1 MPIDPTQKP
10 DEEIFNDYSK
20 HMEDVWKEA
29 LEDMK
34 VLSSHYT
41 QTSEIW
47 SDYYIRNPDVPRNRP
62 NYHSGIEVA
71 LIDQAVD
78 SHLAFE
84 PRFVRNAVG
93 ASQDAKDRAN
103 RLEKGINVVF
113 QDAFTA
119 APNFA
124 TKENGKQLVL
134 HNYTQLGVLL
144 DHDMLQKPVR
154 KKGED
159 KEDFEWREWEFMSR
173 RNTWNPFRL
182 VVPAPGEVLM
192 NPAEKTPRIAI
203 WRRKIKAFDLGSHS
217 TMKNMQIQA
226 RNKAYKKDNNRG
238 FATTFDMATYDPYD
252 DVEIEEWWSARW
264 HAMKVKDGAL
274 LYVEPNSWGIQPF
287 AHAFGGTAIT
297 PAGEDFNVK
306 WWIRQALLYRALPTL
321 TMHNQAT
328 AGHHAML
335 MRAAWARMGYR
346 HDATEGA
353 EQLTGQLLQGEETD
367 WWIEK
372 VPQLPGQSF
381 QHKSELESNIERT
394 TYSRMVAGFQAPD
407 VDTATSMVILSENS
421 HRTFRSNVMELEQLY
436 SIAGSNILKLLYRM
450 HKEYGEDYA
459 EIGIGE
465 NTLNVR
471 DIQDRFY
478 IEAKFEQI
486 DAVVAQQE
494 AQMAMAELDKGLIDK
509 ETYYKTR
516 RYEDPS
522 TIQRG
527 ILKDRIYSDPAVI
540 EQSVINALREEGF
553 GEMAD
558 RRQAELDAQN
568 LERTMAAQGMSPN
581 GMQPGAMP
589 GAMPGMGGPPPVPDT
604 TEGPNI
610 NPPAGPAMR
619 PMRRSLPGG
628 MGPAMTQ
635 AVRQGG
641 NTI

>member
-10 DEEIFNDYSK
+10 DEEIFNDYSE

-84 PRFVRNAVG
+84 PRFVRNPVG

-192 NPAEKTPRIAI
+192 NPTEKTPRIAI
-203 WRRKIKAFDLGSHS
+203 WRRKIKAFDLDSHS

-450 HKEYGEDYA
+450 HKEYGENYA

-478 IEAKFEQI
+478 VEAKFEQI

-509 ETYYKTR
+509 QTYYKTR

-522 TIQRG
+522 TIERG
-527 ILKDRIYSDPAVI
+527 ILKDRIYNDPAVI
-540 EQSVINALREEGF
+540 EQAIINALREEGF

-581 GMQPGAMP
+581 GMQP

-641 NTI
+641 DRI

>member
-10 DEEIFNDYSK
+10 DEQIFNDYSE

-41 QTSEIW
+41 QTANIW
-47 SDYYIRNPDVPRNRP
+47 ADYYARNPDVPRTRP

-84 PRFVRNAVG
+84 PRFVRNPVG
-93 ASQDAKDRAN
+93 ASQQSKDRAN
-103 RLEKGINVVF
+103 RLEKGLNVVF

-144 DHDMLQKPVR
+144 DHDALQKPV
-154 KKGED
+154 KKRGED
-159 KEDFEWREWEFMSR
+159 KEDFEWREWEYMSR
-173 RNTWNPFRL
+173 KNTWNPFRL

-192 NPAEKTPRIAI
+192 NPLEKTPGIAI
-203 WRRKIKAFDLGSHS
+203 WRRKMKAFDLEGHC
-217 TMKNMQIQA
+217 TTKDMQIKT
-226 RNKAYKKDNNRG
+226 RNRIYKKDNKTGYSTPFN
-238 FATTFDMATYDPYD
+238 MSTYDAYD
-252 DVEIEEWWSARW
+252 DVEIEEWWTARW
-264 HAMKVKDGAL
+264 HAMKLKDGAL
-274 LYVEPNSWGIQPF
+274 LYVEPNGWGIQPF
-287 AHAFGGTAIT
+287 AHAFGGSAIT

-335 MRAAWARMGYR
+335 MRASWARMGYR
-346 HDATEGA
+346 HDSAEGA
-353 EQLTGQLLQGEETD
+353 EQLTGQLLQGEEAD

-381 QHKSELESNIERT
+381 QHKAELESNIERT
-394 TYSRMVAGFQAPD
+394 TYSRMVAGFQAPN

-421 HRTFRSNVMELEQLY
+421 HRTFRSNVQELEQLY

-450 HKEYGEDYA
+450 NGEYGDEYA

-465 NTLNVR
+465 NKLSVR
-471 DIQDRFY
+471 DIENSFY
-478 IEAKFEQI
+478 VEAKFEQI

-494 AQMAMAELDKGLIDK
+494 AQMAMSELDKGLIDK
-509 ETYYKTR
+509 QTYYKVR
-516 RYEDPS
+516 RYEDPT
-522 TIQRG
+522 TIQKG
-527 ILKDRIYSDPAVI
+527 ILKDAIYQDPAII
-540 EQSVINALREEGF
+540 EQGVINALREEGF

-558 RRQAELDAQN
+558 RRQAELNAQN
-568 LERTMAAQGMSPN
+568 LERSTGMPEQAGMTDQGGRPPNPMEPTRPN
-581 GMQPGAMP
+581 GNPVQ
-589 GAMPGMGGPPPVPDT
+589 GPS
-604 TEGPNI
+604 
-610 NPPAGPAMR
+610 MR

-641 NTI
+641 DQL

>member
-10 DEEIFNDYSK
+10 DEQIFKDYSK

-34 VLSSHYT
+34 LLSSHYT
-41 QTSEIW
+41 QTSNIW
-47 SDYYIRNPDVPRNRP
+47 SDYYARNPDVPRTRP

-84 PRFVRNAVG
+84 PRFVRNPVG
-93 ASQDAKDRAN
+93 LSQQSKDRSN
-103 RLEKGINVVF
+103 RLEKGLNTVF
-113 QDAFTA
+113 QDAFTS

-134 HNYTQLGVLL
+134 HNYTQLGILL
-144 DHDMLQKPVR
+144 DHDALQKPSR
-154 KKGED
+154 KRGED

-173 RNTWNPFRL
+173 KNTWNPFRL

-192 NPAEKTPRIAI
+192 NPTEKTPGIAI
-203 WRRKIKAFDLGSHS
+203 WRRKMKAFDLEGHC
-217 TMKNMQIQA
+217 TTKDMQIKT
-226 RNKAYKKDNNRG
+226 RNRVYKKDNKTG
-238 FATTFDMATYDPYD
+238 YSTTFNMGTYDAYD
-252 DVEIEEWWSARW
+252 DVEVEEWWTARW
-264 HAMKVKDGAL
+264 HAMKLKDGEL
-274 LYVEPNSWGIQPF
+274 LYVEPNGWGIQPF
-287 AHAFGGTAIT
+287 AHSFGGSAIT

-306 WWIRQALLYRALPTL
+306 WWIRQALLYRALPTI

-335 MRAAWARMGYR
+335 MRASWARMGYR
-346 HDATEGA
+346 HDSAEGA
-353 EQLTGQLLQGEETD
+353 EQLTGQLLQGEESD

-381 QHKSELESNIERT
+381 QHKAELENNIERT
-394 TYSRMVAGFQAPD
+394 TYSRMVAGFQAPN

-421 HRTFRSNVMELEQLY
+421 HRTFKSNVQELEHLY
-436 SIAGSNILKLLYRM
+436 SLAGSNILKLLYRM
-450 HKEYGEDYA
+450 NKEYGEDYA

-465 NTLNVR
+465 NKLNVR
-471 DIQDRFY
+471 DIEDRFY
-478 IEAKFEQI
+478 VEAKFEQI

-509 ETYYKTR
+509 ETYYKWR

-522 TIQRG
+522 EIAKG
-527 ILKDRIYSDPAVI
+527 IIKDMIYKDPAVQ
-540 EQSVINALREEGF
+540 EQLLINALREEGL

-558 RRQAELDAQN
+558 QRQGSLNAQN
-568 LERTMAAQGMSPN
+568 LERSMGGASEGAGPVNQGGRPPNPEEPTRPN
-581 GMQPGAMP
+581 GNPVQ
-589 GAMPGMGGPPPVPDT
+589 GPS
-604 TEGPNI
+604 
-610 NPPAGPAMR
+610 MR

-628 MGPAMTQ
+628 VGPAMTQ

-641 NTI
+641 DQL

>member
-10 DEEIFNDYSK
+10 DEAIFKDYSE

-34 VLSSHYT
+34 TLSSHYT
-41 QTSEIW
+41 HTANIW
-47 SDYYIRNPDVPRNRP
+47 TDYYARNPDVPRTRP
-62 NYHSGIEVA
+62 NYHSGLEVA

-84 PRFVRNAVG
+84 PRFVRVPVG
-93 ASQDAKDRAN
+93 GSQQAKDRAN
-103 RLEKGINVVF
+103 RLEKGLNTVF
-113 QDAFTA
+113 QDAFTS

-124 TKENGKQLVL
+124 TKENGKQIVL

-144 DHDMLQKPVR
+144 DHDALQKPVR
-154 KKGED
+154 KRGED
-159 KEDFEWREWEFMSR
+159 KEDFEWREWEFMAR

-182 VVPAPGEVLM
+182 VVPSPGEVLM
-192 NPAEKTPRIAI
+192 NPTEKMPSIAI
-203 WRRKIKAFDLGSHS
+203 WRRKMKAFDLEGHC
-217 TMKNMQIQA
+217 TTKDMQIKT
-226 RNKAYKKDNNRG
+226 RNRIYKKDNKTG
-238 FATTFDMATYDPYD
+238 YSTTFNMGTYDAYD
-252 DVEIEEWWSARW
+252 DVEVEEWWTARW
-264 HAMKVKDGAL
+264 HAMKLKDGEL
-274 LYVEPNSWGIQPF
+274 LYVEPNGWGIQPF
-287 AHAFGGTAIT
+287 AHAFGGSAIT
-297 PAGEDFNVK
+297 PAGEEFNVK
-306 WWIRQALLYRALPTL
+306 WWIRQALLYRALPTI

-346 HDATEGA
+346 HDAADGA
-353 EQLTGQLLQGEETD
+353 EQLTGQLLQGEEAD

-372 VPQLPGQSF
+372 APQLPGQSF
-381 QHKSELESNIERT
+381 QHKAELEANIERT

-421 HRTFRSNVMELEQLY
+421 HRTFRSPVMELEQLY

-450 HKEYGEDYA
+450 NKEYGEGYS

-465 NTLNVR
+465 NRLNVR
-471 DIQDRFY
+471 DIEDRFY
-478 IEAKFEQI
+478 VEAKFEQI

-509 ETYYKTR
+509 NTYYKIR

-522 TIQRG
+522 TIQKG
-527 ILKDRIYSDPAVI
+527 ILKDMIYQDPAII
-540 EQSVINALREEGF
+540 EQGVINALREEGF

-558 RRQAELDAQN
+558 QRQAALDAQN
-568 LERTMAAQGMSPN
+568 LERSMGMPEEGAGAVDQGGRP
-581 GMQPGAMP
+581 P
-589 GAMPGMGGPPPVPDT
+589 GPPPPT
-604 TEGPNI
+604 SPNST
-610 NPPAGPAMR
+610 PVQCPGMR

-641 NTI
+641 DQL

>member
-10 DEEIFNDYSK
+10 DEEIFNDYSE

-71 LIDQAVD
+71 LIVQAVD

-84 PRFVRNAVG
+84 PRFVRNPVG

-192 NPAEKTPRIAI
+192 NPTEKTPRIAI
-203 WRRKIKAFDLGSHS
+203 WRRKIKAFELGSHS

-381 QHKSELESNIERT
+381 AHKSELEQSIERT
-394 TYSRMVAGFQAPD
+394 TYSRMVAGFQAPN

-421 HRTFRSNVMELEQLY
+421 HRTFRSNVQELEQLY

-450 HKEYGEDYA
+450 NGEYGEEYA

-465 NTLNVR
+465 NKLSVR
-471 DIQDRFY
+471 DIENSFY
-478 IEAKFEQI
+478 VEAKFEQI

-494 AQMAMAELDKGLIDK
+494 AQMAMSELDKGLIDK
-509 ETYYKTR
+509 QTYYKVR
-516 RYEDPS
+516 RYEDPT
-522 TIQRG
+522 TIQKG
-527 ILKDRIYSDPAVI
+527 ILKDAIYQDPAII
-540 EQSVINALREEGF
+540 EQGVINALREEGF

-558 RRQAELDAQN
+558 RRQAELNAQN
-568 LERTMAAQGMSPN
+568 LERSTGMPEEAGMTDQGGRPPNPMEPTRPN
-581 GMQPGAMP
+581 GNPVQGPG
-589 GAMPGMGGPPPVPDT
+589 
-604 TEGPNI
+604 
-610 NPPAGPAMR
+610 MR

-641 NTI
+641 DQL